1 VLLEAAA
8 MARPMI
14 ASDVAG
20 CRSIVRH
27 EENGLLCAVRDSRS
41 LADAMIRLID
51 QPADETEAMGQAA
64 RHIVEEEFGENR
76 VIDTYLAALRDIG
89 AGSGVGIP

>member
-1 VLLEAAA
+1 
-8 MARPMI
+8 MS
-14 ASDVAG
+14 ASVVSG
-20 CRSIVRH
+20 CRSIVWH
-27 EENGLLCAVRDSRS
+27 EEIGLICAVRDSRS

-51 QPADETEAMGQAA
+51 QPADDTEAMGQAA